1 MKNQKAPHTHT
12 AANACVYVRVSAP
25 CNIIILH
32 IISRTMNEKKR
43 VLYIQPSR
51 TAAYQFKYYITYSYK
66 RHVPF
71 ATQKY
76 THTHTVTQLKNHTQR
91 QHFSLY
97 LRNDLS
103 FLARNTRA
111 YKHTLKHKAYRLRS
125 AHATSTSGKQGRQSG
140 ANKSNTSIPP
150 SIALHKYTSKSVAD
164 AHNER

>member
-1 MKNQKAPHTHT
+1 MRRKEYFISSQVERRHT
-12 AANACVYVRVSAP
+12 SSS
-25 CNIIILH
+25 IILH
-32 IISRTMNEKKR
+32 
-43 VLYIQPSR
+43 
-51 TAAYQFKYYITYSYK
+51 ITYSYK